1 MKTFYSITK
10 VVTILSFLI
19 LSNQKH
25 ATGQDLALHYTYNTD
40 RHKKNSNHL
49 ERAKEA
55 LENDDFDSFW
65 KYIKQARI
73 KCPCKFKTYFLK
85 GVAHVKEGKLERAET
100 LFEMALKNAE
110 AKRENLDTILYSIAQ
125 VYAMEGKYDAAMEY
139 INRTTD
145 NIGGQGYYKRG
156 LINMKS
162 GNYQHAI
169 GQFLTHIRLQMKQP
183 KEVRMKIA
191 EAKFNLGICH
201 QKLQNY
207 VIAEELL
214 LESLA
219 MQENLEARIALINLN
234 LEKGNRE
241 KALAD
246 LKVAVKKHGKDTDTR
261 NYLTNLLLNQISVSD
276 AVLNNLFRRSD
287 ELAHSSLTDGNLALR
302 KENYEDAIEFYENA
316 ADSLGELA
324 ANGLATVYFNQNE
337 VQLAKEIWESV
348 LEENPNDAIA
358 LEGLG
363 IIEFLRGNHF
373 VSKNYLTRA
382 QQVDKYYQLSFD
394 GLLCLGYINI
404 EIASYSEAI
413 KVFTEGI
420 QKSKNNKWAFA
431 GIGYCK
437 YEMYLYKE
445 ANEWFKKALKND
457 PSNPFFRGY
466 MGVSKFWMSYL
477 GGGRLGTKKYRSA
490 LNDLEYAFDSGISN
504 PNIYNALA
512 MCYSELGM
520 LDKAERTI
528 QEVCAIAPGNY
539 EFWMNAGS
547 IQSEIAA
554 DHVKHGKKEE
564 ARQALQQMKV
574 YYEKARSL
582 GAPDDQYHTN
592 LAYGYVLAED
602 YTKAKEIYNRL
613 PVESSIRHNN
623 LGVVYALEGN
633 RTQAQMA
640 FNQALEL
647 EKESAM
653 LKMVYDMNLG
663 RSYSFLS
670 RKNSFTSIYHFFL
683 PMEAPTP
690 ELNHET
696 NVPIHKVQPELPEDE
711 FQALLYD
718 DKTLCEKKKKST
730 TVRVKE
736 TKKHH
741 FTNCI

>member
-10 VVTILSFLI
+10 VVTIINLFI
-19 LSNQKH
+19 LSLDNELMS
-25 ATGQDLALHYTYNTD
+25 QDLALNYTFNTEK
-40 RHKKNSNHL
+40 HKKNSNHL
-49 ERAKEA
+49 EKAKNA
-55 LENDDFDSFW
+55 LEAEDLDAFW
-65 KYIKQARI
+65 KHIKQARLN
-73 KCPCKFKTYFLK
+73 CPCKYKTYFLK
-85 GVAHVKEGKLERAET
+85 GVAHVKSEKLDRAEI

-110 AKRENLDTILYSIAQ
+110 SKGENLDTILYSIAQ

-162 GNYQHAI
+162 GNYEQAI
-169 GQFLTHIRLQMKQP
+169 AQFLTHIRIQITQP

-191 EAKFNLGICH
+191 ESKFNLGICH
-201 QKLQNY
+201 LKLQNY
-207 VIAEELL
+207 TIAEELL
-214 LESLA
+214 RESLS
-219 MQENLEARIALINLN
+219 MEENLEARIALINLC
-234 LEKGNRE
+234 LENGNRE
-241 KALAD
+241 KAFSE
-246 LKVAVKKHGKDTDTR
+246 LKIAVKKHGKDNDSR
-261 NYLTNLLLNQISVSD
+261 NYLTNLLLNQVSVSD
-276 AVLNNLFRRSD
+276 AVLNNLFRRSG
-287 ELAHSSLTDGNLALR
+287 ESSHSSLTDGNIALR
-302 KENYEDAIEFYENA
+302 NKNYEDATEFYENA
-316 ADSLGELA
+316 ADSLGSLA
-324 ANGLATVYFNQNE
+324 ANGLATVYLNQNE
-337 VQLAKEIWESV
+337 IQLAKEIWESV
-348 LEENPNDAIA
+348 LEESPNDAIA

-363 IIEFLRGNHF
+363 IIEFLRGNLF

-382 QQVDKYYQLSFD
+382 QQVDNYYQLSFD

-404 EIASYSEAI
+404 ELASYSEAI

-420 QKSKNNKWAFA
+420 QKSNKNKWAFA

-437 YEMYLYKE
+437 YEMYLYQE

-457 PSNPFFRGY
+457 PTNPVFRGY
-466 MGVSKFWMSYL
+466 MGVSKFWMSYF

-528 QEVCAIAPGNY
+528 QEVCAIAPDNY

-547 IQSEIAA
+547 IQSQIAA
-554 DHVKHGKKEE
+554 DHVKQGKQEQ
-564 ARQALQQMKV
+564 ARQALDQMKIF
-574 YYEKARSL
+574 YEKAHSL

-602 YTKAKEIYNRL
+602 YSKAKEIYNRL
-613 PVESSIRHNN
+613 PENSSIRHNN

-633 RTQAQMA
+633 RTEAQMA
-640 FNQALEL
+640 FNQAYEL

-653 LKMVYDMNLG
+653 LKMVYDMNLS

-683 PMEAPTP
+683 PMEAPQP

-696 NVPIHKVQPELPEDE
+696 NVPVQKVQPEMPEDE

-718 DKTLCEKKKKST
+718 DKTLCEKQKKST
-730 TVRVKE
+730 TIRVKE
-736 TKKHH
+736 TKKKH